1 MMFLCLTIEREVG
14 LAVKGQKSR
23 MTKNHYFG
31 IFGLENFIFQKLLDS
46 KQILV
51 KLIVKLA
58 FF

>member
-1 MMFLCLTIEREVG
+1 
-14 LAVKGQKSR
+14 